1 MRQHKQMTDMENE
14 EPDWDEVVAIMHEA
28 RAKSRSYA
36 TYWEWAPERSQAE
49 VGVAQ
54 ALADFLMHSD
64 GRSWA
69 SVQPIADDPPDVL
82 LLCTSGNRVGVE
94 VTELV
99 DEATVERHRYHKK
112 VDTYPPHEWAD
123 WTVDSLASSIVQAI
137 ERKDRKLAARA
148 GQYDELIVAVA
159 TDEPMISLA
168 LAEQALRM
176 CSARVHNLQRAFLLL
191 SYQPEADKRTFPQG
205 VPVLSIPL
213 QRA

>member
-1 MRQHKQMTDMENE
+1 MTDFENE
-14 EPDWDEVVAIMHEA
+14 EPDWDQVVAIMREA
-28 RAKSRSYA
+28 EAKSRGYA
-36 TYWEWAPERSQAE
+36 TYWEWAPDRSQAE

-112 VDTYPPHEWAD
+112 VGTYPRHEWPD
-123 WTVDSLASSIVQAI
+123 WTVNSLASSIVQAV
-137 ERKDRKLAARA
+137 ERKDRKLTART
-148 GQYDELIVAVA
+148 GQYDELMVAVA

-168 LAEQALRM
+168 LAEQALQM

-213 QRA
+213 QGP